1 MPPLGLPI
9 RGDSTL
15 ADDTAAVLTGGVLF
29 VTNRLE
35 AEIRHAEPG
44 ELENILANV
53 RVLEIP
59 GAAPNPFMR
68 SFH

>member
-15 ADDTAAVLTGGVLF
+15 VDDTVAILTGGVLF
-29 VTNRLE
+29 VSERLD

-53 RVLEIP
+53 LVLEIP
-59 GAAPNPFMR
+59 GAAPNPFAKA
-68 SFH
+68 F